1 MVDFEY
7 PVDELA
13 ERAVLGAMI
22 KDPEN
27 IPVVL
32 EHLREEDF
40 YFERHRLLFSVLYR
54 VWDEKGRDWD
64 DIVLKSYL
72 EKRGLQDK
80 ISMEFV
86 YALAQEAAEGQLLL
100 EAIRSVKEKA
110 GLRRVIDLSI
120 EVLKDTK
127 SSPDLGLLVEKAMHR
142 LQEISEKYKPSEYYH
157 VKEVANSVYEF
168 LEMRR
173 RADRAITGVPSGFLA
188 LDLLTTGFQPSDLV
202 VIAARPGMGKSS
214 FMLSIVLHIAFE
226 EKLPLAIFSLEMSA
240 QQLVLR
246 MLSMLSGV
254 PLQNMRQG
262 FLSDEDWEKVVRAIL
277 ELSSRDIYI
286 DDSPSLSTTELRIKS
301 RKLKQEKGVGIIFV
315 DYLQLLKTPYRGA
328 TRQEEVAEISKSLKA
343 LAKELNI
350 PVVALAQLSRQVEQ
364 RSDKRPQLA
373 DLRESGQIEQDADL
387 IIFIHRPEY
396 YKKNPPPE
404 EEGLAEIIVA
414 KQRQGPTG
422 LIKLAF
428 DKDTTMFKPLPYAD
442 GKNLEPYESEEEEED
457 FDVLDVIRFLHAWEV

>member
-7 PVDELA
+7 PFDELA

-40 YFERHRLLFSVLYR
+40 YFETHRLLFSVLYR

-72 EKRGLQDK
+72 EKEGLQGK
-80 ISMEFV
+80 ISMGLV
-86 YALAQEAAEGQLLL
+86 YELAQEAAEGVLLF

-110 GLRRVIDLSI
+110 GIRKLMDLAI
-120 EVLKDTK
+120 EVLG
-127 SSPDLGLLVEKAMHR
+127 SSKERPDFNALVER
-142 LQEISEKYKPSEYYH
+142 VSQRVYEISLKHQAGLFYH
-157 VKEVANSVYEF
+157 IKEPLNTVLEF
-168 LEMRR
+168 IEQRR
-173 RADRAITGVPSGFLA
+173 KAERLITGLSSGFLE
-188 LDLLTTGFQPSDLV
+188 LDRLTAGFQPSDLV
-202 VIAARPGMGKSS
+202 VVAARPGMGKSS
-214 FMLSIVLHIAFE
+214 FMLSMVLHLALKE
-226 EKLPLAIFSLEMSA
+226 RVPLAIFSLEMSKE
-240 QQLVLR
+240 QLAMR
-246 MLSMLSGV
+246 MVSMLSGV
-254 PLQNMRQG
+254 PLQNIRHG
-262 FLSDEDWEKVVRAIL
+262 FVRDEDWEKIVNATL
-277 ELSSRDIYI
+277 ELSSREIYV
-286 DDSPSLSTTELRIKS
+286 DDNPNLTTTELRIKS
-301 RKLKQEKGVGIIFV
+301 RKLRQEKGVEIIFV
-315 DYLQLLKTPYRGA
+315 DYLQLLGVPYRRSS
-328 TRQEEVAEISKSLKA
+328 RQEEVAEISKSLKA
-343 LAKELNI
+343 LAKELSI

-422 LIKLAF
+422 IVKLAF
-428 DKDTTMFKPLPYAD
+428 NKDTTAFEPLPYAD
-442 GKNLEPYESEEEEED
+442 AKGVEPYKPKEREEED
-457 FDVLDVIRFLHAWEV
+457 WDVDW

>member
-1 MVDFEY
+1 MVEFEY
-7 PVDELA
+7 PFDELA

-40 YFERHRLLFSVLYR
+40 YFEHHRLLFSVLYK
-54 VWDEKGRDWD
+54 VWEDKGKDWD
-64 DIVLKSYL
+64 DIVLRRYL

-86 YALAQEAAEGQLLL
+86 YTLAQEAAEGPLLF

-110 GLRRVIDLSI
+110 GLRKVIDLSL
-120 EVLKDTK
+120 EMLKDTQ
-127 SSPDLGLLVEKAMHR
+127 SSPDLSLLVERAMDR
-142 LQEISEKYKPSEYYH
+142 LQEISQKHQPSGYSH
-157 VKEVANSVYEF
+157 VKEATNRVLEF
-168 LEMRR
+168 LDKRR
-173 RADRAITGVPSGFLA
+173 NTERLITGVPSGFLD
-188 LDLLTTGFQPSDLV
+188 LDMLTTGFQPSDLV

-214 FMLSIVLHIAFE
+214 FMLSIALNIAFE
-226 EKLPLAIFSLEMSA
+226 EKLPLAIFSLEMSEE
-240 QQLVLR
+240 QLVLR
-246 MLSMLSGV
+246 MLSMISGI
-254 PLQNMRQG
+254 PLQNMRKG
-262 FLSDEDWEKVVRAIL
+262 FLPDEDWEKVLRAAL

-286 DDSPSLSTTELRIKS
+286 DDSPSLSTIELRIRS

-315 DYLQLLKTPYRGA
+315 DYLQLLKTPYRHA
-328 TRQEEVAEISKSLKA
+328 TRQEEVAEISRNLKA
-343 LAKELNI
+343 LAKELEV

-364 RSDKRPQLA
+364 RADKRPQLA

-387 IIFIHRPEY
+387 IIFIHRPEV
-396 YKKNPPPE
+396 YKKHPPPE

-428 DKDTTMFKPLPYAD
+428 DKDTTAFKPFS
-442 GKNLEPYESEEEEED
+442 NSQRVEED
-457 FDVLDVIRFLHAWEV
+457 KPEVDLPVEDWDVDF